1 MDRLLSFSSC
11 YVPSPFRFCYPEMR
25 SLAGSHVC
33 PHSSQPL
40 LLLLSLSALCSALA
54 RPQCCR
60 YYSTA
65 DPPWSLSVPNPSA
78 LSEQDLGNGAKCR
91 AMPALLLPITQQLC
105 RAVAGCAGMWERVT
119 CRVLHTCVCAR
130 CMCVCKHKG
139 FFVYARNIHV
149 RCEYMSEGHVHRGAC
164 LRSQYRGDMR
174 AGGVEGH
181 VHVRGC
187 VCVHGPCVGTCVGAM
202 CVIRYSSFKGSFL
215 CVHVLCMHVCW
226 GGTYL
231 CACVA
236 CGWVRGH
243 MHSVKSFFVLG
254 RHGCRPV

>member
-1 MDRLLSFSSC
+1 MCAPTRPSHCSCCCPCLPCAVPWQGHSAADTTPLQTPLGASLCQAPLRCQNKIWEMVPSAGPCQHFSSPLPNSYAEQWQDVQAC
-11 YVPSPFRFCYPEMR
+11 GR
-25 SLAGSHVC
+25 GSH
-33 PHSSQPL
+33 
-40 LLLLSLSALCSALA
+40 
-54 RPQCCR
+54 
-60 YYSTA
+60 
-65 DPPWSLSVPNPSA
+65 
-78 LSEQDLGNGAKCR
+78 
-91 AMPALLLPITQQLC
+91 
-105 RAVAGCAGMWERVT
+105 AGC
-119 CRVLHTCVCAR
+119 CIPVCAQGACACASTR
-130 CMCVCKHKG
+130 V

-226 GGTYL
+226 G
-231 CACVA
+231 AHICVHV
-236 CGWVRGH
+236 W
-243 MHSVKSFFVLG
+243 
-254 RHGCRPV
+254 PVAG